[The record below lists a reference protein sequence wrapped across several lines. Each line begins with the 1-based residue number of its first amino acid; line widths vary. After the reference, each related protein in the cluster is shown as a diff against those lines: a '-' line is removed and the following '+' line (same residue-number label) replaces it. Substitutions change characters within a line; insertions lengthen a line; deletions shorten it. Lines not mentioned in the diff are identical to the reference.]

1 MPDWK
6 VHIFAGLLIS
16 NLYLFLFSFHST
28 EQKIL
33 MILTILFISLIPDLD
48 NPKSFI
54 RKGLFY
60 FTLFFSFSLV
70 IFKTNFSLINKIFF
84 ILWSWVLIY
93 FLFKNLPLK
102 HRGKKSLHQWKF
114 GFISAIFFMV
124 LFLIKNINPFLSLFV
139 LIGYFSHLFLDKI
152 K

>member
-60 FTLFFSFSLV
+60 FTLFFSFSLI
-70 IFKTNFSLINKIFF
+70 IFKTNFSFINKIF
-84 ILWSWVLIY
+84 
-93 FLFKNLPLK
+93 LF
-102 HRGKKSLHQWKF
+102 F
-114 GFISAIFFMV
+114 GLGF
-124 LFLIKNINPFLSLFV
+124 
-139 LIGYFSHLFLDKI
+139 
-152 K
+152 